1 VGRVEKFTAIRA
13 IGEHLV
19 DRDTVG
25 ASPRFE
31 VTVRTQRN
39 RELHRSGRLV
49 DAADAARRIVAMI
62 DFEAEP
68 VRTGHVGFDDV
79 VLATDVS
86 AVAAPLLLVGDWDG
100 CRHVSRWVVD
110 TFPADDP
117 AVAPARCSSLGK
129 LAIIDVLIGARR
141 AAATL
146 ATEAIALCGFLQVS
160 PNEVGYAQA
169 ALLVAD
175 PPADRARLH
184 QNLERITGRMD
195 LPSNTC
201 LSDLLRAWAYTQDG
215 ELASART
222 MLDRAERSRA
232 SLAQPGMLVSLE
244 RRVRTIVES
253 GHDEPVLG
261 SREIEVLAALGAGC
275 TRREAAEQ
283 LHLSLNTV
291 KTYAR
296 RAYRC
301 LGVSTLSEAI
311 EKCSALGV
319 DLEGVRGADPVAAS
333 S

>member
-1 VGRVEKFTAIRA
+1 V
-13 IGEHLV
+13 
-19 DRDTVG
+19 
-25 ASPRFE
+25 S
-31 VTVRTQRN
+31 
-39 RELHRSGRLV
+39 
-49 DAADAARRIVAMI
+49 
-62 DFEAEP
+62 
-68 VRTGHVGFDDV
+68 FDDL

-86 AVAAPLLLVGDWDG
+86 AVAAQLLVVGDWDG
-100 CRHVSRWVVD
+100 CRHLSTWIID

-117 AVAPARCSSLGK
+117 AVAPARCGSLGK
-129 LAIIDVLIGARR
+129 LAIIEVLVGARR
-141 AAATL
+141 AAAQL
-146 ATEAIALCGFLQVS
+146 ATEAIALCGFLQVT
-160 PNEVGYAQA
+160 PDHIAYAQL

-184 QNLERITGRMD
+184 QNLERITRRLD
-195 LPSNTC
+195 LRSHTC

-215 ELASART
+215 ELPSART

-232 SLAQPGMLVSLE
+232 SLAQPGMLGSLE

-261 SREIEVLAALGAGC
+261 SREIEVLAALVAGC

-311 EKCSALGV
+311 ERCSALGV